1 MNLEM
6 PCSLLMS
13 EKRLYETKRNFFF
26 LQTYSAFKNY
36 KDSFFSNLKSLHV
49 FSLVKIHSKKYNQ

>member
-26 LQTYSAFKNY
+26 Y
-36 KDSFFSNLKSLHV
+36 KLTPRLRIIRIVFFSNLKSLHV